1 MRPSLRLL
9 RLAKPNKAQRL
20 RSLIDLYHSTSAFP
34 SQKLQTQIDH
44 ELLSRNVENFPEAMS
59 WSSLDAELDFSAAA
73 GSEGDLIDRSKAV
86 LGQAV
91 SGQKGSRAWEKPASR
106 LMQGRLLSMMD
117 ALHGTS
123 KGTNAGLDIVRA
135 RTEQEDGQLD
145 QDSRDQIPK

>member
-34 SQKLQTQIDH
+34 SHKLQTQIDN
-44 ELLSRNVENFPEAMS
+44 EMLTRTVGNLPEAMS

-73 GSEGDLIDRSKAV
+73 GSEGELIDRSKAV

-91 SGQKGSRAWEKPASR
+91 SGQKGRAWEKPASR

-123 KGTNAGLDIVRA
+123 KGTNAGLDMVRA
-135 RTEQEDGQLD
+135 RTEQGM
-145 QDSRDQIPK
+145 DS